1 MDTKAQKLPIT
12 HTQPHSSSRSQSHTC
27 NHCSCSLHC
36 QNCSPSCSWSQGWSQ
51 SQSYR
56 RSRSSS
62 QSPTGHGSPPGH
74 QSQSP
79 RSSLLPKHQT
89 HTMQPHHCSKRPT
102 THSSRYPKN
111 RKNVEAKVKRKVVKR
126 SRRVYKT
133 KRRSSGTF
141 HAGGEGPQGPPDEG
155 EGRREPQAR

>member
-12 HTQPHSSSRSQSHTC
+12 HTQPHSGSRSQSHTC

-36 QNCSPSCSWSQGWSQ
+36 QNCSPSCSWSQ

-56 RSRSSS
+56 RSRSNS
-62 QSPTGHGSPPGH
+62 QSPTGRCSPPGH

-79 RSSLLPKHQT
+79 RSSPLPKHQK
-89 HTMQPHHCSKRPT
+89 HTMQPHHCSKQAP
-102 THSSRYPKN
+102 THSPRYPKN

-155 EGRREPQAR
+155 EMPSWTSGAVR